1 MQSSLNNQYVI
12 QNFNAK
18 INFMPTP
25 KWVFNADITN
35 SSYKGLGATFNQ
47 NIWLCNAGFGY
58 KFLKDNRGE
67 LKLSVFDALK
77 QNTSIARTVS
87 ESYIEDKNTQILT
100 RFYMLTFTYSIRHF
114 KVKAAPKGA
123 GKNKK

>member
-1 MQSSLNNQYVI
+1 LVQIVFHGVYAAAIGSNHFKVVGVD
-12 QNFNAK
+12 AK
-18 INFMPTP
+18 
-25 KWVFNADITN
+25 
-35 SSYKGLGATFNQ
+35 Y
-47 NIWLCNAGFGY
+47 AGFGY

-114 KVKAAPKGA
+114 KVKPAPKDA
-123 GKNKK
+123 GKTRK